1 MYKKVPKRYKL
12 TKTVVPLHSINNFN
26 EHQQQKQI
34 THIMQN
40 LTVLNTNS
48 DLNTY
53 TPNVISEGA
62 KKLILSSRA
71 QNSKLAYKKQV
82 SYFCVWCKNE
92 GVQFSVNYSNTDIT
106 VTGLDDLKPTHI
118 ANYVSYLVDN
128 GKTVSTIT
136 QTIAAIN
143 SVTVPFDYAP
153 AKTHLVKTVIEGV
166 KRTIGV
172 AQKKAKAVQP
182 TNNSKFAH
190 HQTTLPKRSYPIKKY
205 RFIDF
210 RFCGCV
216 RRSELVSLKVK
227 DFQLADTNT
236 ATFYIAK
243 SKVNQT
249 GKGDVKPVKRSSVK
263 QASAINAVQ
272 NWITFAGLGN
282 DDYLFPSI
290 HKSGK
295 VQTKPLSGKDV
306 SLIVKTILGTEF
318 SPHSLRS
325 GFITEAFNKGVNV
338 KVIQQTTLQIT
349 DAVTNSYN
357 RVEKLSSAIDIFS

>member
-1 MYKKVPKRYKL
+1 M
-12 TKTVVPLHSINNFN
+12 HSINNFN

-40 LTVLNTNS
+40 LTVTTANS
-48 DLNTY
+48 DLSTY
-53 TPNVISEGA
+53 TIDAISEGA
-62 KKLILSSRA
+62 KKLIL
-71 QNSKLAYKKQV
+71 NSKAINTILAYKKQV

-92 GVQFSVNYSNTDIT
+92 GVQFSVNYSDTIT
-106 VTGLDDLKPTHI
+106 VTGLDVLTPTHI
-118 ANYVSYLVDN
+118 ANYVSYLEGN

-182 TNNSKFAH
+182 TEIILNLHTIKQHYPNEATQLRNTALLLLGFAGA
-190 HQTTLPKRSYPIKKY
+190 
-205 RFIDF
+205 F
-210 RFCGCV
+210 

-243 SKVNQT
+243 SKVDQT

-263 QASAINAVQ
+263 QACAITAVQ
-272 NWITFAGLGN
+272 NWITFAGLTGN
-282 DDYLFPSI
+282 DYLFPSI

-295 VQTKPLSGKDV
+295 LQPKPLSGKDV

-318 SPHSLRS
+318 SAHSLRS

>member
-1 MYKKVPKRYKL
+1 
-12 TKTVVPLHSINNFN
+12 
-26 EHQQQKQI
+26 
-34 THIMQN
+34 MQN

-53 TPNVISEGA
+53 TIDAISEGA
-62 KKLILSSRA
+62 KKLIL
-71 QNSKLAYKKQV
+71 NSKASNTILAYKKQV

-92 GVQFSVNYSNTDIT
+92 GVNFSVTYSDADIT

-118 ANYVSYLVDN
+118 ANYVSYLVSN

-172 AQKKAKAVQP
+172 AQKKAKAINPKEIILNLHTIQKHYP
-182 TNNSKFAH
+182 NEATQLRNTALLLLGFAGA
-190 HQTTLPKRSYPIKKY
+190 
-205 RFIDF
+205 F
-210 RFCGCV
+210 R
-216 RRSELVSLKVK
+216 RIELVSLKVK
-227 DFQLADTNT
+227 DFQLVDTNT

-243 SKVNQT
+243 SKVDQT
-249 GKGDVKPVKRSSVK
+249 GKGAIKPVKRSSVK
-263 QASAINAVQ
+263 QACAINAVQ
-272 NWITFAGLGN
+272 NWITFAGLAKN
-282 DDYLFPSI
+282 DYLFPSI

-306 SLIVKTILGTEF
+306 GLIVKTVLGTEF
-318 SPHSLRS
+318 SAHSLRS

-357 RVEKLSSAIDIFS
+357 RVEKLTSAIDIFG

>member
-1 MYKKVPKRYKL
+1 
-12 TKTVVPLHSINNFN
+12 
-26 EHQQQKQI
+26 
-34 THIMQN
+34 MQN
-40 LTVLNTNS
+40 LVVTTAKNELS
-48 DLNTY
+48 TY
-53 TPNVISEGA
+53 APEAINEGT
-62 KKLILSSRA
+62 KKLILNSKA
-71 QNSKLAYKKQV
+71 PNSKLAYKKQV
-82 SYFCVWCKNE
+82 KYFCVWCKNE
-92 GVQFSVNYSNTDIT
+92 GINFAVTYSDTDIT

-118 ANYVSYLVDN
+118 GNYVNYLVGN

-153 AKTHLVKTVIEGV
+153 AKTHFVKTVIEGV

-182 TNNSKFAH
+182 TEIILNLHTIQKHYPNEATQLRNTALLLLGFAGA
-190 HQTTLPKRSYPIKKY
+190 
-205 RFIDF
+205 F
-210 RFCGCV
+210 

-227 DFQLADTNT
+227 DFQIADTNT

-243 SKVNQT
+243 SKVDQT

-263 QASAINAVQ
+263 QACAINAVQ
-272 NWITFAGLGN
+272 KFIAFAGLGKE
-282 DDYLFPSI
+282 DFLFPSI

-295 VQTKPLSGKDV
+295 LQPKPLSGKDV
-306 SLIVKTILGTEF
+306 GLIVKTVLGTEF
-318 SPHSLRS
+318 SAHSLRS

-357 RVEKLSSAIDIFS
+357 RVEKLSSAIDIFG

>member
-1 MYKKVPKRYKL
+1 
-12 TKTVVPLHSINNFN
+12 
-26 EHQQQKQI
+26 
-34 THIMQN
+34 MQN
-40 LTVLNTNS
+40 LTVTTANT
-48 DLNTY
+48 DLITY
-53 TPNVISEGA
+53 TPDVISEGA
-62 KKLILSSRA
+62 KKLILSSKA

-92 GVQFSVNYSNTDIT
+92 GINFEVNYSDAT
-106 VTGLDDLKPTHI
+106 VTGLDVLTPTHI
-118 ANYVSYLVDN
+118 ANYVSCLVDN
-128 GKTVSTIT
+128 GKAVSTIT

-143 SVTVPFDYAP
+143 DITVPFDYSP

-182 TNNSKFAH
+182 TEIILNLHTIKQHYPNEATQLRNTALLLLGFAGA
-190 HQTTLPKRSYPIKKY
+190 
-205 RFIDF
+205 F
-210 RFCGCV
+210 

-243 SKVNQT
+243 SKVDQT

-263 QASAINAVQ
+263 QACAITAVQ
-272 NWITFAGLGN
+272 NFIAFAGLGK

-295 VQTKPLSGKDV
+295 LQPKPLSGKDV
-306 SLIVKTILGTEF
+306 GLIVKTILGTEF
-318 SPHSLRS
+318 SAHSLRS

>member
-1 MYKKVPKRYKL
+1 
-12 TKTVVPLHSINNFN
+12 
-26 EHQQQKQI
+26 
-34 THIMQN
+34 MQN
-40 LTVLNTNS
+40 LVVLNTNS
-48 DLNTY
+48 DLTTY
-53 TPNVISEGA
+53 TIDVISEGA
-62 KKLILSSRA
+62 KKLIL
-71 QNSKLAYKKQV
+71 NSKASNTILAYKKQV

-92 GVQFSVNYSNTDIT
+92 GVNFSVTYSDADIT

-118 ANYVSYLVDN
+118 ANYVSYLVST

-172 AQKKAKAVQP
+172 APKKAKAVQP
-182 TNNSKFAH
+182 TEIILNLHTIQKHYPNEATQLRNTALLLLGFAGA
-190 HQTTLPKRSYPIKKY
+190 
-205 RFIDF
+205 F
-210 RFCGCV
+210 
-216 RRSELVSLKVK
+216 RRSELVSLKVS
-227 DFQLADTNT
+227 DFQLVDTNT

-243 SKVNQT
+243 SKVDQT
-249 GKGDVKPVKRSSVK
+249 GKGAIKPVKRSSVK
-263 QASAINAVQ
+263 QACAINAVQ
-272 NWITFAGLGN
+272 NWITFAGLAKN
-282 DDYLFPSI
+282 DYLFPSI

-306 SLIVKTILGTEF
+306 GLIVKTVLGTEF
-318 SPHSLRS
+318 SAHSLRS

-357 RVEKLSSAIDIFS
+357 RVEKLTSAIDIFG

>member
-1 MYKKVPKRYKL
+1 M
-12 TKTVVPLHSINNFN
+12 
-26 EHQQQKQI
+26 QK
-34 THIMQN
+34 

-53 TPNVISEGA
+53 TIDAISEGA
-62 KKLILSSRA
+62 KKLIL
-71 QNSKLAYKKQV
+71 NSKASNTILAYKKQV

-92 GVQFSVNYSNTDIT
+92 GVNFSVTYSDADIT

-118 ANYVSYLVDN
+118 ANYVSYLVST

-172 AQKKAKAVQP
+172 APKKAKAVQP
-182 TNNSKFAH
+182 TEIILNLHTIQKHYPNEATQLRNTALLLLGFAGA
-190 HQTTLPKRSYPIKKY
+190 
-205 RFIDF
+205 F
-210 RFCGCV
+210 
-216 RRSELVSLKVK
+216 RRSELVSLKVS
-227 DFQLADTNT
+227 DFQLVDTNT

-243 SKVNQT
+243 SKVDQT
-249 GKGDVKPVKRSSVK
+249 GKGAIKPVKRSSVK
-263 QASAINAVQ
+263 QACAINAVQ
-272 NWITFAGLGN
+272 NWITFAGLAKN
-282 DDYLFPSI
+282 DYLFPSI

-306 SLIVKTILGTEF
+306 GLIVKTVLGTEF
-318 SPHSLRS
+318 SAHSLRS

-357 RVEKLSSAIDIFS
+357 RVEKLTSAIDIFG

>member
-1 MYKKVPKRYKL
+1 
-12 TKTVVPLHSINNFN
+12 
-26 EHQQQKQI
+26 
-34 THIMQN
+34 MQN

-53 TPNVISEGA
+53 TPDVISEGA

-92 GVQFSVNYSNTDIT
+92 GINFAVTYSDTDIT

-118 ANYVSYLVDN
+118 ANYVSYLVGN

-182 TNNSKFAH
+182 TEIILNLHTIKQHYPNEATQLRNTALLLLGFAGA
-190 HQTTLPKRSYPIKKY
+190 
-205 RFIDF
+205 F
-210 RFCGCV
+210 

-243 SKVNQT
+243 SKVDQT

-263 QASAINAVQ
+263 QACAINAVQ
-272 NWITFAGLGN
+272 KWITFAGLGK

-306 SLIVKTILGTEF
+306 GLIVKTVLGTEF
-318 SPHSLRS
+318 SAHSLRS

-357 RVEKLSSAIDIFS
+357 RVEKLTSAIDIFG